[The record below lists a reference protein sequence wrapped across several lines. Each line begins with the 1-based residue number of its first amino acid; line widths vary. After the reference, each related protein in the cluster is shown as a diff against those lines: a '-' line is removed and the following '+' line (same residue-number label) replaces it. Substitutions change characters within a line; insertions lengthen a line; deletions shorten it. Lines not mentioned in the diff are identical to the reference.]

1 MLSGMK
7 ELNYTESLNKFDLPK
22 RAYRRNRRDMI
33 DVYKMM
39 NGRHDQDIEM
49 QLPLKDYNTRGN
61 QNKLYKEQIQICCH
75 VCLLNLLTSYNTR
88 TNNKGPIKC
97 MRHFM

>member
-39 NGRHDQDIEM
+39 NGRYDREVEM
-49 QLPLKDYNTRGN
+49 QLSLKENNARGH
-61 QNKLYKEQIQICCH
+61 QKKLNKER
-75 VCLLNLLTSYNTR
+75 SR
-88 TNNKGPIKC
+88 IKI
-97 MRHFM
+97 R